1 MKPKHL
7 VYAALGCVAGL
18 ILYHGIPLLR
28 VYTKLHRA
36 L

>member
-28 VYTKLHRA
+28 VYTKFRKA